1 MGRTRVTFYVDK
13 VPGQPLKGRG
23 WIDISDFE
31 VAKRH
36 EIPLIGEHTNPHKEI
51 EVSLEFIKTNGIQPG
66 AYASFNSSNRKIR
79 HINKFDRGI
88 HYYCR
93 KDGTFVVVIA
103 CKRGKAG
110 GKKFTVLDR
119 QETVKLS
126 VQKSLTVKAVCTWVR
141 TWASEEAEIIT
152 PGGKTI
158 SLDGDNLTTTEYI
171 YFIHSE
177 ASNALKIGRAK
188 NVEKRLK
195 SLQTA
200 HPHELKVIKTFKV
213 KGGKAAKELENSLHQ
228 KFDHLRLLGEWFKA
242 KRELFDFEF

>member
-1 MGRTRVTFYVDK
+1 MGRSRVTFYVDK

-31 VAKRH
+31 VAKRLD
-36 EIPLIGEHTNPHKEI
+36 IPLIGEHMNSRYLTRVSQKDVEYESLKSDDLLGRQKMTRGFWLQRKNEDG
-51 EVSLEFIKTNGIQPG
+51 SLEI
-66 AYASFNSSNRKIR
+66 
-79 HINKFDRGI
+79 
-88 HYYCR
+88 
-93 KDGTFVVVIA
+93 VVA
-103 CKRGKAG
+103 CNRGKAG
-110 GKKFTVLDR
+110 GKKFTVVDR

-126 VQKSLTVKAVCTWVR
+126 VQKSLTIEAVCAWVR

-158 SLDGDNLTTTEYI
+158 SLDGNNLATTEYV

-177 ASNALKIGRAK
+177 ESNAVKIGRAK
-188 NVEKRLK
+188 DVDQRLK

-200 HPHELKVIKTFKV
+200 HPHRLKVIRTFKV

-228 KFDHLRLLGEWFKA
+228 KFDDIILSGEWFKA
-242 KRELFDFEF
+242 EQELFDFEY